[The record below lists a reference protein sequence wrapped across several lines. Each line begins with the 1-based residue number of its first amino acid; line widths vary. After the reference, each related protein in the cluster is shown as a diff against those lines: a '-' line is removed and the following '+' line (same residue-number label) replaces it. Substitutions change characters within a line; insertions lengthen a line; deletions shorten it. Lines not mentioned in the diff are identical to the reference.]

1 MTAPAVPPLTDQ
13 PVGKPLLLRGPLA
26 ETDLLPHSLDFQ
38 ARVGRPVGPAD
49 TDATPCV
56 VVLTRTADREID
68 ELSVRLAALG
78 IPLLRPDSDRCAGQ
92 SISYDLDAEV
102 LITPGGAFSPR
113 VGWRRYFQT
122 SALPA
127 ATEPR
132 LAAYARDQ
140 WLPWADT
147 VLAGPSARVVNPAAA
162 PDRVTQLV
170 HARAAGLKTP
180 ATLVTTTPADAVRL
194 IPGAGDLIV
203 KTLGEHFVEPA
214 PGRVTGIAPRR
225 VSRNELAAEGGVE
238 LAPVLV
244 QELIPCARE
253 LRIYA
258 VAGELIAFAVR
269 HRSPEARWTDLDRV
283 RAAAVPVPRGL
294 ARPLHALRRRFALDV
309 AAFDVLDAPGG
320 PVFLEVNAACDW
332 LWCEAAAGC
341 APVTTAVLTFLADA
355 FRDAITTTTSR
366 RNER

>member
-26 ETDLLPHSLDFQ
+26 ETDLLPHSRDFQ

-102 LITPGGAFSPR
+102 LITPGGAFRPR

-258 VAGELIAFAVR
+258 VAGEL
-269 HRSPEARWTDLDRV
+269 DRV
-283 RAAAVPVPRGL
+283 RCEASIARGPVDGSRPRPGGCRPGSARARAAAARAAAPLRSGRRGIRRPRRTGR
-294 ARPLHALRRRFALDV
+294 AGV
-309 AAFDVLDAPGG
+309 PGG
-320 PVFLEVNAACDW
+320 Q
-332 LWCEAAAGC
+332 
-341 APVTTAVLTFLADA
+341 
-355 FRDAITTTTSR
+355 R
-366 RNER
+366 RV

>member
-26 ETDLLPHSLDFQ
+26 ETDLLPHSRDFQ

-68 ELSVRLAALG
+68 ELSLRLAALG

-102 LITPGGAFSPR
+102 LITPGGAFRPR

-147 VLAGPSARVVNPAAA
+147 VLAGPSARRRQPCRRPRPRHPARPRARSGTEDAGHARDHDAGRCRA
-162 PDRVTQLV
+162 PHPRRRRPHRQDAGGALRGARAGTCHRHRPTPRQPQRAGRGRRRGTRARARPRADPVRARATDLRGGRRADRVRCAGIDRPRPGGRISTASGRLPSRF
-170 HARAAGLKTP
+170 RAGSRGRCTRCCAASPWTSRHSTSSTHREGRCSWRSTP
-180 ATLVTTTPADAVRL
+180 
-194 IPGAGDLIV
+194 
-203 KTLGEHFVEPA
+203 
-214 PGRVTGIAPRR
+214 RVTGCGA
-225 VSRNELAAEGGVE
+225 
-238 LAPVLV
+238 
-244 QELIPCARE
+244 
-253 LRIYA
+253 
-258 VAGELIAFAVR
+258 
-269 HRSPEARWTDLDRV
+269 
-283 RAAAVPVPRGL
+283 
-294 ARPLHALRRRFALDV
+294 RRRP
-309 AAFDVLDAPGG
+309 DAH
-320 PVFLEVNAACDW
+320 
-332 LWCEAAAGC
+332 
-341 APVTTAVLTFLADA
+341 
-355 FRDAITTTTSR
+355 R
-366 RNER
+366 